1 MKSKLKGMKL
11 LESILICELT
21 GVIGSIFTISS
32 VKTWYV
38 TNLVK
43 PSINP
48 PAWLFGPV
56 WTILFLLMGVALYLV
71 WQRKKISKWFWIQLL
86 LNILWS
92 VLFFGLK
99 RPDLA
104 LVEIVVLWA
113 AIAKTIYDFKKVE
126 ENAAWLLIPYIL
138 WVSFAAFL
146 NLTIV
151 RLN

>member
-1 MKSKLKGMKL
+1 LRTDRGNW
-11 LESILICELT
+11 
-21 GVIGSIFTISS
+21 SIFTISS

-113 AIAKTIYDFKKVE
+113 AIAKTIYDF
-126 ENAAWLLIPYIL
+126 
-138 WVSFAAFL
+138 
-146 NLTIV
+146 
-151 RLN
+151 

>member
-1 MKSKLKGMKL
+1 MKL
-11 LESILICELT
+11 LISILICELA
-21 GVIGSIFTISS
+21 GMVGSIFTVSS

-43 PSINP
+43 PSFNP
-48 PAWLFGPV
+48 PSWVFGPV
-56 WTILFLLMGVALYLV
+56 WTTLFLLMGVALYLV
-71 WQRKKISKWFWIQLL
+71 WQKKKISKWFWIQLI

-92 VLFFGLK
+92 GLFFGLK

-104 LVEIVVLWA
+104 FLEIIILW
-113 AIAKTIYDFKKVE
+113 ITILKTIVDFKKV
-126 ENAAWLLIPYIL
+126 NKSASWLLIPYLL

-146 NLTIV
+146 NLAIV